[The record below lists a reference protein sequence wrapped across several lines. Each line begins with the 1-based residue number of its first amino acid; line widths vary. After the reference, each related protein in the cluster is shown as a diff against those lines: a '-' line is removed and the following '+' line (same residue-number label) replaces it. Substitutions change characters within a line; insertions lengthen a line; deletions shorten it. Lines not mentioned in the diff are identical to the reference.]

1 MTPDDLAPYD
11 DGKTWRT
18 EGLDTTRTAGTVVL
32 AVIAGYTGLAFAA
45 AWWIVK

>member
-18 EGLDTTRTAGTVVL
+18 EGLATSQVAGGVVL
-32 AVIAGYTGLAFAA
+32 TVLAGYAGLALVA
-45 AWWIVK
+45 AWWIVR

>member
-18 EGLDTTRTAGTVVL
+18 EGLDSTRATGLVAL
-32 AVIAGYTGLAFAA
+32 AVLAGYTVGALTLTWALL
-45 AWWIVK
+45 